1 MSTNSVHLGNDTKDQ
16 MRKYLINIRKCLL
29 MVDVVYLII
38 FHAQQKVTNYVLF
51 QHRNIKSVN
60 KSFQNTFLMATCD
73 LWDIFIHF

>member
-1 MSTNSVHLGNDTKDQ
+1 MSTKSVHLGNDTKDQ

-51 QHRNIKSVN
+51 QHRNIKAVN